1 MLDINILRALR
12 GKEFV
17 VTTNVEL
24 KGTVDVVVCALNEED
39 AMDLAQDMVTIED
52 AIESDN
58 LKLDVDVE
66 GAVCYN
72 G

>member
-1 MLDINILRALR
+1 MLDMTTLRALR

-17 VTTNVEL
+17 VNTNVEL

-39 AMDLAQDMVTIED
+39 AMDLAQDRVTIED

>member
-17 VTTNVEL
+17 VNTNVEL

-39 AMDLAQDMVTIED
+39 AMDLAQDMITIED
-52 AIESDN
+52 AIESGN
-58 LKLDVDVE
+58 LKLDVDPE

-72 G
+72 E

>member
-1 MLDINILRALR
+1 MLDVDTLRALR

-17 VTTNVEL
+17 VTTNVKL

-39 AMDLAQDMVTIED
+39 AMDLAQDRVTIED

-58 LKLDVDVE
+58 LKLEVDSE

>member
-24 KGTVDVVVCALNEED
+24 KGTVDIVVCALNEED

>member
-1 MLDINILRALR
+1 MLDVDTLRALR
-12 GKEFV
+12 GKEFL
-17 VTTNVEL
+17 VTTNIEL

>member
-1 MLDINILRALR
+1 MLDMTTLRALR

-17 VTTNVEL
+17 VNTNVEL
-24 KGTVDVVVCALNEED
+24 KGTVDVVVFALNEED

>member
-1 MLDINILRALR
+1 MLDITTLRALR

-24 KGTVDVVVCALNEED
+24 KGTVDIVVCALNEED

-58 LKLDVDVE
+58 LKLDVDSE

>member
-17 VTTNVEL
+17 VTANVEL
-24 KGTVDVVVCALNEED
+24 KGTVDITVCALNEED
-39 AMDLAQDMVTIED
+39 AMDLAQDRITIED
-52 AIESDN
+52 AIESGN
-58 LKLDVDVE
+58 LKLDVDPE

>member
-1 MLDINILRALR
+1 MLDMTTLRALR

-17 VTTNVEL
+17 VNTNIEL

>member
-1 MLDINILRALR
+1 MLDVDTLRALR

-17 VTTNVEL
+17 ATVNVEL
-24 KGTVDVVVCALNEED
+24 KGTVDVYVCALNEED

>member
-1 MLDINILRALR
+1 MLDMTTLRALR

-17 VTTNVEL
+17 VNTNVEL
-24 KGTVDVVVCALNEED
+24 KGAVDVVVCALNEED

>member
-1 MLDINILRALR
+1 MLDMTTLRALR

-17 VTTNVEL
+17 VNTNVEL
-24 KGTVDVVVCALNEED
+24 KGTVDVVVCALSEED

>member
-17 VTTNVEL
+17 VNTNVEL

-39 AMDLAQDMVTIED
+39 AMDLAQDMITIED

>member
-17 VTTNVEL
+17 VTANVEL
-24 KGTVDVVVCALNEED
+24 KGTVDITVCALNEED
-39 AMDLAQDMVTIED
+39 AMDLAQDMITIED

>member
-24 KGTVDVVVCALNEED
+24 KGTVDITVCALNEED
-39 AMDLAQDMVTIED
+39 AMDLAQDRITIED

-58 LKLDVDVE
+58 LKLEVDSE

>member
-1 MLDINILRALR
+1 MLDIDTLRALR

-17 VTTNVEL
+17 VTVNVEL
-24 KGTVDVVVCALNEED
+24 KGTVDVHVCALNEED
-39 AMDLAQDMVTIED
+39 AMDLAQDMVNIED

-66 GAVCYN
+66 GAVCNN

>member
-1 MLDINILRALR
+1 MLDVDTLRALR

>member
-1 MLDINILRALR
+1 MLDVDTLRALR

-17 VTTNVEL
+17 VTVNVEL
-24 KGTVDVVVCALNEED
+24 KGTIDVPVCALNEED